1 MEIQSFHGTNTSGKN
16 KITSKSFTIKI
27 PLIANETNKKVPGS
41 LGYGFY
47 TYIDGLSNAR
57 QLAYEYSHKFKN
69 DPVFIIKIVSNIEGA
84 NLLDLNEDDSKN
96 DYRFFYKKVFR
107 SAENICRNKN
117 FRIDN
122 KKQHVFDGVVLELYV
137 QYLIQKKH
145 IVVKGIIHDTVTYI
159 QEDGLSDIENGR
171 EFCIRSRDIIKEL
184 NEDI

>member
-1 MEIQSFHGTNTSGKN
+1 MLGKK

-27 PLIANETNKKVPGS
+27 PLMVNENNKRVPGS

-47 TYIDGLSNAR
+47 TYIDGLSDAR
-57 QLAYEYSHKFKN
+57 ELAYEYSHKFK
-69 DPVFIIKIVSNIEGA
+69 DEPIFIFKIVSNIEGT

-96 DYRFFYKKVFR
+96 AYRSFYKKVFR
-107 SAENICRNKN
+107 SAENICKNKHFKIN
-117 FRIDN
+117 N

-137 QYLIQKKH
+137 QYLMQHKH

-159 QEDGLSDIENGR
+159 HEDGLSDIENGR

-184 NEDI
+184 SEDT